1 VTASSKAA
9 PVIQLGPARPLF
21 PQSRAGRPARA
32 GAATIA
38 PPLVGAAD
46 SAVSALPVKAQLCL
60 AERDRNGLLSVVA
73 DCLDRLLVAPNI
85 PGLLEDM
92 GLEPAE
98 SAPGGGSKG
107 ARVARKKR
115 TRAVATPT

>member
-1 VTASSKAA
+1 
-9 PVIQLGPARPLF
+9 L
-21 PQSRAGRPARA
+21 AG
-32 GAATIA
+32 G
-38 PPLVGAAD
+38 AD
-46 SAVSALPVKAQLCL
+46 STASALPVKAQLCL
-60 AERDRNGLLSVVA
+60 AERDHNGLLSVVA

-92 GLEPAE
+92 GLESME